1 MQEQLRHKKR
11 FNFVKFSAQAVA
23 WQEKLAEVNEENLQ
37 DAWLWIK
44 GLEVTW
50 KLIIMQHVSTKL
62 CLCFLFLYGRGISG
76 FDSSKLKI

>member
-1 MQEQLRHKKR
+1 MRHKKR
-11 FNFVKFSAQAVA
+11 FNFVKFSSQAVA

-50 KLIIMQHVSTKL
+50 KLITIQHVCTRLYL
-62 CLCFLFLYGRGISG
+62 CLLYGWGNFG
-76 FDSSKLKI
+76 FTRYFT

>member
-1 MQEQLRHKKR
+1 M
-11 FNFVKFSAQAVA
+11 KFSAQAVA

-50 KLIIMQHVSTKL
+50 KLIIRKCVCAKL
-62 CLCFLFLYGRGISG
+62 YFIFSFCMAGLFL
-76 FDSSKLKI
+76 D

>member
-44 GLEVTW
+44 GLEVIW
-50 KLIIMQHVSTKL
+50 QQIITKGVCSKL
-62 CLCFLFLYGRGISG
+62 CMFLHFLYGWDG
-76 FDSSKLKI
+76 FV

>member
-1 MQEQLRHKKR
+1 MRHKKR

-50 KLIIMQHVSTKL
+50 KLIITKRVCIKLYL
-62 CLCFLFLYGRGISG
+62 CLLFLYGWDIS
-76 FDSSKLKI
+76 

>member
-1 MQEQLRHKKR
+1 M
-11 FNFVKFSAQAVA
+11 KFSAQAVA

-50 KLIIMQHVSTKL
+50 KLIIMKHVCMKLYL
-62 CLCFLFLYGRGISG
+62 CLLCMAGVLFDCPSV
-76 FDSSKLKI
+76 